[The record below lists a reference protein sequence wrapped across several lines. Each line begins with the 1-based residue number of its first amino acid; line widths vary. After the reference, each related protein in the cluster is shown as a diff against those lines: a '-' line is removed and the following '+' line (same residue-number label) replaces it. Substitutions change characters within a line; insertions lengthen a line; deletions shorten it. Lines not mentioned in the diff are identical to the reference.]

1 MARTKQTAR
10 MSTSTSGDSRAAAPR
25 KHRLTGGS
33 GAFSRAVLKPNLHR
47 IAQSGRKPKP
57 KQRNPKR
64 KLVGGSGTFSKDA
77 HQARA
82 KPTIHRIAKSG
93 RGHRL
98 TRDVLIAKLHRMRLR
113 RDVLK
118 AKLAR
123 CKLRRHKCSTMS
135 HDKKEKWHRQRA
147 RYWKMIARCKA
158 KIAQLKAKCISA
170 KRCKRQCVLGVQS
183 QLARVVY
190 PERVMAA
197 WEGGDIRRAPKGV
210 SAVSAPKA
218 VSEKKAL
225 EVLREIAKIRAPV
238 EEVLDDDASDEKFYD
253 YGKRQEK
260 LVDKAQAERR
270 KLLQSI
276 DVPLPQVDDALFA
289 ETARRHAMNKAAR
302 LGGVSAAIPPPAP
315 VMSLPALPE
324 PVMPLPLPVKKV
336 PRRIAPTLL
345 SVV

>member
-10 MSTSTSGDSRAAAPR
+10 MSTSGGSPVKPRA
-25 KHRLTGGS
+25 HRLTGGT

-57 KQRNPKR
+57 KPRNPKR
-64 KLVGGSGTFSKDA
+64 KLVGGSGKFSKDA

-82 KPTIHRIAKSG
+82 KPAIHRIAKSG
-93 RGHRL
+93 RGHSL
-98 TRDVLIAKLHRMRLR
+98 KRDVLIAKLRRMRLR

-123 CKLRRHKCSTMS
+123 CKLRRHKCSTVS
-135 HDKKEKWHRQRA
+135 HDKKEKWHRQRE

-197 WEGGDIRRAPKGV
+197 WEGGDIRRAPKAV
-210 SAVSAPKA
+210 SAVSAPKVA
-218 VSEKKAL
+218 RAAAISEKKAL

-238 EEVLDDDASDEKFYD
+238 EEVLEDDASDEKFHD

-302 LGGVSAAIPPPAP
+302 LAGASAAMPSPLSVPA
-315 VMSLPALPE
+315 VPE
-324 PVMPLPLPVKKV
+324 PVMLNPLPMKKV
-336 PRRIAPTLL
+336 PRRVAPTLL

>member
-10 MSTSTSGDSRAAAPR
+10 MPTSGNSPVKPRA
-25 KHRLTGGS
+25 HRLTGGT
-33 GAFSRAVLKPNLHR
+33 GDFSRAVLKPNLHR
-47 IAQSGRKPKP
+47 IAMSGRKPKP
-57 KQRNPKR
+57 KPRNPKR
-64 KLVGGSGTFSKDA
+64 KLVGGSGKFSKDS

-82 KPTIHRIAKSG
+82 KPNIHRIAKSG
-93 RGHRL
+93 RGHSL
-98 TRDVLIAKLHRMRLR
+98 KRDVLIAKLNRMRLR

-135 HDKKEKWHRQRA
+135 HDKKEKWHRQRE

-158 KIAQLKAKCISA
+158 KIVQLKAKCISA

-190 PERVMAA
+190 PERAMAA
-197 WEGGDIRRAPKGV
+197 WEGGDIRRAPKAV

-218 VSEKKAL
+218 ATVSEKKAL

-302 LGGVSAAIPPPAP
+302 LAGMSAAIPPPVAPSP
-315 VMSLPALPE
+315 VMPA
-324 PVMPLPLPVKKV
+324 PLPLPVKKV
-336 PRRIAPTLL
+336 PRRVAPTLL

>member
-1 MARTKQTAR
+1 MPPA
-10 MSTSTSGDSRAAAPR
+10 SS
-25 KHRLTGGS
+25 HRLTGGS
-33 GAFSRAVLKPNLHR
+33 GDFSRAVLKPNLHR

-57 KQRNPKR
+57 KPRNPKR
-64 KLVGGSGTFSKDA
+64 KLVGGSGKFSKDA
-77 HQARA
+77 HQTRA
-82 KPTIHRIAKSG
+82 KPAIHRIAKSG
-93 RGHRL
+93 RGPSL
-98 TRDVLIAKLHRMRLR
+98 KRDVLIAKLRRMRLR

-197 WEGGDIRRAPKGV
+197 WEGGDIRRVPKAAAAA
-210 SAVSAPKA
+210 AVSD
-218 VSEKKAL
+218 KKAL

-238 EEVLDDDASDEKFYD
+238 EEVLEDDASEEKFYD
-253 YGKRQEK
+253 YGKRHGK

-302 LGGVSAAIPPPAP
+302 LGGMSAAIPPPAP

-324 PVMPLPLPVKKV
+324 PVMALPVKKV

>member
-1 MARTKQTAR
+1 MPPA
-10 MSTSTSGDSRAAAPR
+10 SS
-25 KHRLTGGS
+25 HRLTGGT
-33 GAFSRAVLKPNLHR
+33 GDFSRAVLKPNLHR
-47 IAQSGRKPKP
+47 IAMSGRKLKPKP
-57 KQRNPKR
+57 RNPKR
-64 KLVGGSGTFSKDA
+64 KLVGGSGKFSKDS

-82 KPTIHRIAKSG
+82 KPAIHRIAKSG
-93 RGHRL
+93 RGHSL
-98 TRDVLIAKLHRMRLR
+98 KRDVLIAKLRRMRLR

-135 HDKKEKWHRQRA
+135 HDKKEKWHRQRE

-197 WEGGDIRRAPKGV
+197 WEGGDIRRAPKAVSAV

-218 VSEKKAL
+218 ASAAAISEKKAL
-225 EVLREIAKIRAPV
+225 QVLREIAKIRAPV
-238 EEVLDDDASDEKFYD
+238 EEVLEDDASDEKFYD

-302 LGGVSAAIPPPAP
+302 LAIPPPAP
-315 VMSLPALPE
+315 VMSLPVLPP
-324 PVMPLPLPVKKV
+324 PVMPLPVKKV
-336 PRRIAPTLL
+336 PRRVAPTLL